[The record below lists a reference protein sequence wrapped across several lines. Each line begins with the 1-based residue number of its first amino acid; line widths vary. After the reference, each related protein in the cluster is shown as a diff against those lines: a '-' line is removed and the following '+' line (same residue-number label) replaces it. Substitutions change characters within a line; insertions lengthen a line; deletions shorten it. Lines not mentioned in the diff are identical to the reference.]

1 MKMAMAKRGDAGNMN
16 RRKKKWLKLLG
27 RRQMT
32 LQEEYDLSF
41 FGFIVNIYSR
51 IFARKMRDYL
61 KMYMSYSLNPEE
73 K

>member
-1 MKMAMAKRGDAGNMN
+1 
-16 RRKKKWLKLLG
+16 
-27 RRQMT
+27 MT

-41 FGFIVNIYSR
+41 FGFIVNIYSC

>member
-1 MKMAMAKRGDAGNMN
+1 MTKRGDAGNMN

-27 RRQMT
+27 RRRMT
-32 LQEEYDLSF
+32 LQEEYDLSL

>member
-1 MKMAMAKRGDAGNMN
+1 
-16 RRKKKWLKLLG
+16 
-27 RRQMT
+27 MT